1 MPSYGH
7 IVVLKIIIENISQ
20 MRLEGRSSG
29 GWRRS
34 RHLILWLLK
43 LAHIYMQTYKKL
55 NQTKKFKKGT
65 LNALTSYQV
74 VAPLGLLL
82 WPVIRHSILQW
93 FIFFKHSSELSHL
106 HMIWLGFFLPFSE
119 CAFQWVVNNLCS
131 TTTGCSAGTE
141 KNYWLI
147 ARTRKQPITRDR
159 GVLFYNRYEC
169 FYIQVK
175 FYFQTISY

>member
-1 MPSYGH
+1 MGALFSH
-7 IVVLKIIIENISQ
+7 
-20 MRLEGRSSG
+20 RD
-29 GWRRS
+29 
-34 RHLILWLLK
+34 LILWWLK
-43 LAHIYMQTYKKL
+43 LAHIYMQTYQKL
-55 NQTKKFKKGT
+55 NQTKNFKKGT

-119 CAFQWVVNNLCS
+119 CAFQWVVYKLCS

-147 ARTRKQPITRDR
+147 ARTRKQPIS
-159 GVLFYNRYEC
+159 FNRC
-169 FYIQVK
+169 PF
-175 FYFQTISY
+175 FH